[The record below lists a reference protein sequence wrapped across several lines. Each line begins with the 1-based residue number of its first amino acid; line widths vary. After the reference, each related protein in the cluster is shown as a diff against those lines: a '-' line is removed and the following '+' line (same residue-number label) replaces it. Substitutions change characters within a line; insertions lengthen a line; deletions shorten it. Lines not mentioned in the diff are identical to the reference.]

1 MQLKVYNLKGVAYE
15 GEIISLNAK
24 TASGEITV
32 LDHHRP
38 LVTILKKGELRIM
51 AKDGSKQT
59 IPAPSGFLEV
69 RPGGEASVIV
79 G

>member
-1 MQLKVYNLKGVAYE
+1 MKLKIFNLKGVAYE

-24 TASGEITV
+24 TMSGEITV

-38 LVTILKKGELRIM
+38 LITILKKGELKIV
-51 AKDGSKQT
+51 SKT
-59 IPAPSGFLEV
+59 GERKNIPARGGFLEV
-69 RPGGEASVIV
+69 RPGGEASVIA

>member
-1 MQLKVYNLKGVAYE
+1 MQLSVFTLKGLAYK

-32 LDHHRP
+32 LEHHRP
-38 LVTILKKGELRIM
+38 LVTILKKGELKIV

-59 IPAPSGFLEV
+59 IPADSGFLEV
-69 RPGGEASVIV
+69 RPGGEVSEII

>member
-1 MQLKVYNLKGVAYE
+1 MKLSVFTLKGIAYE

-38 LVTILKKGELRIM
+38 LISILAKGELKIVGP
-51 AKDGSKQT
+51 KGEQTT

-69 RPGGEASVIV
+69 RPGNEASVIL